1 MNFKVINSNMYQG
14 LADTLVI
21 GVHEGFDASVQ
32 LQNLREGISEMVK
45 DLMEEGV
52 FSGKDGEIQSFRLTG
67 GEKPKC
73 VILVGLGRK
82 ELTLERARRAS
93 AKMIRECRK
102 LKSVIV
108 CLYSLDLKLGENLC
122 VKDAA
127 RAVAEGAV
135 LADYS
140 FEIYKSDKKGSTIK
154 EILLVNDNK
163 ETSESLKSGL
173 EEGRLLAEAANMARD
188 MVNEPANTLTPA
200 ELGKRALEAGKESGF
215 EVEVLDEDR
224 ICELGMRAFYE
235 VAKGSQNPPRLIVM
249 RYFGNEK
256 NKDDIVALVGKGLT
270 YDSGG
275 YALKT
280 LEGMV
285 NMKSDMAGS
294 AAVIGAMKA
303 IAAMKLGVNVV
314 GIVAAC
320 ENMVSGGAYK
330 NGDVIGSMSGKT
342 IEIKSTDAEGR
353 LTLADAVY
361 YAAEKEG
368 AAKIVD
374 IATLTG
380 AALVALGTTTTA
392 VIANDD
398 EFYGRLER
406 AAERTG
412 EKIWRLPGFE
422 EYRELIKSDI
432 ADLKNSGGRFG
443 GTITGGL
450 FVGEFVQGKPWIHMD
465 IAGTSGS
472 DKDND
477 YICKGATGVGV
488 RTLYELVK
496 GMQ

>member
-1 MNFKVINSNMYQG
+1 MNVKVIGSSMYQG

-21 GVHEGFDASVQ
+21 GVHEGFDASAQ
-32 LQNLREGISEMVK
+32 LQDMGEDILEMLK
-45 DLMEEGV
+45 ELTGEGV
-52 FSGKDGEIQSFRLTG
+52 FSGKDGEIQSFRLLRD
-67 GEKPKC
+67 KMPKL
-73 VILVGLGRK
+73 VVLVGLGK
-82 ELTLERARRAS
+82 DELTLEKIRRAS
-93 AKMIRECRK
+93 AKMLRECRK
-102 LKSVIV
+102 LKSAVV
-108 CLYSLDLKLGENLC
+108 CLYPAGIRLGEGMC
-122 VKDAA
+122 AKEAA
-127 RAVAEGAV
+127 RAVAEGVV

-140 FEIYKSDKKGSTIK
+140 FEVYKSDKKGSTIK
-154 EILLVNDNK
+154 EILLVNDDK
-163 ETSESLKSGL
+163 EDVENLKSGL
-173 EEGRLLAEAANMARD
+173 EEGMILAEAANMARD

-200 ELGKRALEAGKESGF
+200 ELAKRAQGAGKASGF
-215 EVEVLDEDR
+215 EVEIFEEDR

-235 VAKGSQNPPRLIVM
+235 VAKGSENPPRLIVM

-256 NKDDIVALVGKGLT
+256 NRDEKIALVGKGLT

-294 AAVIGAMKA
+294 AAVISAMKA
-303 IAAMKLGVNVV
+303 IAAMKLKVNVV

-330 NGDVIGSMSGKT
+330 NGDVIGSMAGKT

-361 YAAEKEG
+361 YAVEKEG
-368 AAKIVD
+368 AVKVVD

-392 VIANDD
+392 IIANDD
-398 EFYGRLER
+398 EFYERLEK

-412 EKIWRLPGFE
+412 EKVWRLPAFD

-432 ADLKNSGGRFG
+432 ADLKNSGGRYG

-450 FVGEFVQGKPWIHMD
+450 FIGEFVQGKPWIHMD

-496 GMQ
+496 GM

>member
-1 MNFKVINSNMYQG
+1 MNFKVINSSMYQG

-21 GVHEGFDASVQ
+21 GVHEGVAPSVQ
-32 LQNLREGISEMVK
+32 LKTLREDMAEMLKDMAKEGI
-45 DLMEEGV
+45 
-52 FSGKDGEIQSFRLTG
+52 FSGKDGEIQSFRLPG
-67 GEKPKC
+67 DERPKC
-73 VILVGLGRK
+73 VVLVGLGK
-82 ELTLERARRAS
+82 EELVLEKIRRAS
-93 AKMIRECRK
+93 AKMLRECKR
-102 LKSVIV
+102 LKSSVI
-108 CLYSLDLKLGENLC
+108 CLYPAGIKLGGNLSI
-122 VKDAA
+122 KEAA
-127 RAVAEGAV
+127 RAIAEGTV

-140 FEIYKSDKKGSTIK
+140 FEVYKTDKKGSTIE

-163 ETSESLKSGL
+163 EAEESLKSGL
-173 EEGRLLAEAANMARD
+173 EEGITLAEATNLARD

-200 ELGKRALEAGKESGF
+200 ELAKRAQTAGKISGF
-215 EVEVLDEDR
+215 EVEILHEDR
-224 ICELGMRAFYE
+224 IQELGMRAFYE
-235 VAKGSQNPPRLIVM
+235 VAKGSENPPRFIVM
-249 RYFGNEK
+249 RYFGDEK
-256 NKDDIVALVGKGLT
+256 NKDEKIALVGKGLT

-303 IAAMKLGVNVV
+303 IGAMKLKVNVV

-330 NGDVIGSMSGKT
+330 NGDVIGSMAGKT

-361 YAAEKEG
+361 YAVEKEG
-368 AAKIVD
+368 AAKVVD

-398 EFYGRLER
+398 GFYGRLER

-412 EKIWRLPGFE
+412 EKIWRLPAFD

-450 FVGEFVQGKPWIHMD
+450 FIGEFVQGKPWIHMD

-496 GMQ
+496 IM